1 MGGYGPWVDSEFPK
15 EAAEVAMVII
25 VPVLEERDA
34 EIVRLSAQSAPV
46 RACCCDH
53 EGWYDSRCACCNRK
67 VATEVRSGSGEGEGS

>member
-34 EIVRLSAQSAPV
+34 EIARLSAQSAPV

>member
-34 EIVRLSAQSAPV
+34 EIAKLRRELRDENDRILELIAQKGKRP
-46 RACCCDH
+46 
-53 EGWYDSRCACCNRK
+53 
-67 VATEVRSGSGEGEGS
+67 